1 MRRPIPAAFL
11 VAVIA
16 FSQSSCV
23 SREKAASADAVDKVS
38 YLTAVGAFGR
48 ESYVW
53 VAKEKGY
60 FAEAGIDVTI
70 LSGAGTTE
78 NLALLTAGKAQFAAN
93 DLSAVMV
100 KLGGGDFRHD
110 VRAVAA
116 IQQRTLN
123 SITTVSSTGIAEP
136 RDLSGRTLGGVAGAA
151 PWLLFPA
158 YAKLANVDA
167 ARVTWVPSPAANL
180 PKLLAA
186 GKVDGVGQ
194 FVVARS
200 SVEKVAGG
208 RTVVVLPYSDVLTD
222 LYGNALIT
230 STKVL
235 ERDPELVRR
244 FSTALLAG
252 LEYAVDH
259 PEEAGQILH
268 RHVPAQDPAVAAD
281 ELRLMRPYVRL
292 DGRVGTFDPG
302 KVARAIAI
310 LRSTGVVTG
319 ELDPA
324 DVVSFDAAPA
334 PGGVR

>member
-1 MRRPIPAAFL
+1 M
-11 VAVIA
+11 
-16 FSQSSCV
+16 
-23 SREKAASADAVDKVS
+23 
-38 YLTAVGAFGR
+38 
-48 ESYVW
+48 W

-60 FAEAGIDVTI
+60 FAEAGIDVQI

-78 NLALLTAGKAQFAAN
+78 NLALLAAGKAQFAAC

-100 KLGGGDFRHD
+100 MLGAGDLRQD

-123 SITTVSSTGIAEP
+123 SITTVSSTGIAAP
-136 RDLSGRTLGGVAGAA
+136 RDLSGRTIGGVAGGA

-158 YAKLANVDA
+158 YAKLADVDA
-167 ARVTWVPSPAANL
+167 RSVTWLPSPAANL

-186 GKVDGVGQ
+186 GKVDGIGQ

-208 RTVVVLPYSDVLTD
+208 RSVVVLPYSDVLSD

-230 STKVL
+230 STKTL
-235 ERDPELVRR
+235 DGDPELVRR

-252 LEYAVDH
+252 LAYAVDH

-268 RHVPAQDPAVAAD
+268 KHVPAQDPVIAAD

-292 DGRVGTFDPG
+292 DGRIGTFDPG
-302 KVARAIAI
+302 RVARAVAI
-310 LRSTGVVTG
+310 LRSTGVVKG
-319 ELDPA
+319 ALEPA
-324 DVVSFDAAPA
+324 DVVSFEAVPAA
-334 PGGVR
+334 GGVR

>member
-1 MRRPIPAAFL
+1 VRRPVLASFL
-11 VAVIA
+11 VALLA
-16 FSQSSCV
+16 FSQSACV
-23 SREKAASADAVDKVS
+23 GGEKAVSAGGADKVS

-53 VAKEKGY
+53 VAREKGY
-60 FAEAGIDVTI
+60 FAEAGIDVEI
-70 LSGAGTTE
+70 LPGAGTTE
-78 NLALLTAGKAQFAAN
+78 NLAVLAAGKAQFAAC

-100 KLGGGDFRHD
+100 MLGSGDLRQD

-123 SITTVSSTGIAEP
+123 SITTVSSTGITAP
-136 RDLSGRTLGGVAGAA
+136 RDLSGRTIGGVAGGA

-167 ARVTWVPSPAANL
+167 ERVTWLPSPAANL

-186 GKVDGVGQ
+186 GRVDGVGQ

-208 RTVVVLPYSDVLTD
+208 RSVVVLPYSDVLTD

-230 STKVL
+230 STAVL
-235 ERDPELVRR
+235 DGDPDLVRR

-252 LEYAVDH
+252 LAYAVDH

-268 RHVPAQDPAVAAD
+268 KHVPAQDPAIAAD

-292 DGRVGTFDPG
+292 DGRTGTFDPSR
-302 KVARAIAI
+302 VARAIAI
-310 LRSTGVVTG
+310 LSSTGLVKR
-319 ELDPA
+319 ELTPD
-324 DVVSFDAAPA
+324 DVVSFEAAQA